1 MFVSWKAKTGF
12 RKEREKERKDC
23 ISKRS
28 LSVEAISGKTRT
40 KLSTGF
46 SVKLFGCVL

>member
-1 MFVSWKAKTGF
+1 MSLFHGKQKQF
-12 RKEREKERKDC
+12 KKERESEKERKDC

-46 SVKLFGCVL
+46 SVKLF